1 MGESFA
7 DLKRRSLMAKQEKPT
22 QRFATGGAV
31 PDRAK
36 SKTVETTGKAA
47 DREMQAMERQVAA
60 AKPQRK
66 AAGGMAVRMP
76 KSLAQAPPAP
86 LAPMPLPGSRNF
98 GAMSLM
104 SMRPS
109 ALPSPNPTAAIPSPS
124 TAGAKR
130 GGRQVKK
137 GPEMMSERGRGKRHR
152 NNGAEQH

>member
-7 DLKRRSLMAKQEKPT
+7 DLKKQSRTANQEKANR
-22 QRFATGGAV
+22 RFATGGAV
-31 PDRAK
+31 PDRK
-36 SKTVETTGKAA
+36 SKTVETTGRTA